1 MPETFTFNK
10 LFQETHSDAV
20 ELCALLQCLGYS
32 VKTLSTTDGNA
43 SEDGPARTV
52 VINCPTSGLHV
63 VLESNNLSCSCPATT
78 QQQNSG
84 VWQVSGMT
92 GGKQLETEYGSSLLG
107 TLPKQ
112 YRERLTKELFE
123 MVRGI
128 KENSESD
135 LEKPKRDSM
144 ENKSMSM
151 LEMKTPD
158 KRKFQ
163 LALETPTRYRSLD
176 TLTAKDTNDQNLPAP
191 GPLQKHVSTD
201 MSCNDIHDVK
211 DKKKFTYQRQSTYT
225 LSSTPDSVSRRNK
238 TSSPLQGHQN
248 KLLEKLLSA
257 ERHAESLRTKL
268 ADIVKELQED
278 GKCDTSMSS
287 LALDVSKISIL
298 KVESSKVQFS
308 SSPNLSGARRA
319 SYDFPKSRKLYA
331 ERASTSDLL
340 SNKRLT
346 KEGKMAK
353 FRRVSPKFL
362 KLKKDTTDSKVDNAS
377 HPKNK
382 LNMIFKQKI
391 ATPVRVPKVNEPATS
406 KSSPNLSANKKKYSH
421 IKSTIPRP
429 SSFKRE

>member
-1 MPETFTFNK
+1 MPET
-10 LFQETHSDAV
+10 ETHSDAV

-63 VLESNNLSCSCPATT
+63 VLESNNLSCSCPAST

-84 VWQVSGMT
+84 IWQVSGMT

-112 YRERLTKELFE
+112 YRERLTKELFD
-123 MVRGI
+123 MMRGI

-201 MSCNDIHDVK
+201 MSCNDVHDTM

-225 LSSTPDSVSRRNK
+225 LSSTPDSVTRRNK
-238 TSSPLQGHQN
+238 TSSPIQGHQN
-248 KLLEKLLSA
+248 KLLEKIISA
-257 ERHAESLRTKL
+257 ERHAESLRNKL
-268 ADIVKELQED
+268 ADIVKDIQED

-287 LALDVSKISIL
+287 LALDVSKISLL
-298 KVESSKVQFS
+298 KGESSKVQFA
-308 SSPNLSGARRA
+308 SSPNLSGLRRA
-319 SYDFPKSRKLYA
+319 SYDFPKSKKLYA

-340 SNKRLT
+340 SNKRLS
-346 KEGKMAK
+346 KEGKIAK

-362 KLKKDTTDSKVDNAS
+362 KLKKDTTDSKAENGAS
-377 HPKNK
+377 HPKNNK

-391 ATPVRVPKVNEPATS
+391 ATPVRIPKVNEPATS
-406 KSSPNLSANKKKYSH
+406 KSSPNLSATKKKYSH